1 MADKMVNCKDMN
13 GWEGECE
20 RMDHAEMNILRN
32 MLQVF
37 FFCSMKG

>member
-20 RMDHAEMNILRN
+20 RMDHAKMNILGS
-32 MLQVF
+32 F
-37 FFCSMKG
+37 